1 MSQKDQLIFCPLGGS
16 GEIGMNMNLF
26 SYGKPDNQKWLIVDI
41 GVTFADDTLPGIDLI
56 YPDPGFIID
65 KKDDLLG
72 IILTHA
78 HEDHIGA
85 IAHIWPQLKC
95 NIYATPFTS
104 VLIKEKF
111 KEKKIEIGNNLKIV
125 DLNGTVK
132 LGPFKIEF
140 ITLTHS
146 ILEPNGLSIETPV
159 GTILHTGDWKCDP
172 NPLIGNTIN
181 EKKLKQIGAQGVLA
195 MICDST
201 NIFNPGR
208 AGSELDVRQ
217 SLLKIMQNKNKR
229 IIVTSFASN
238 VARMETIFYCAKKIE
253 RQISLVG
260 RSMHRIYKAARQCGY
275 LKNVIDPIDPREAKK
290 ISREKIVYLCTGSQ
304 GEPMGAMMRIAH
316 YVHPDVFIEK
326 DDTVIFS
333 SKIIPGNEK
342 KLYSLHNQLV
352 KNGIEV
358 ISEENEF
365 VHVSGHP
372 NQEDLKDMYNW
383 VKPKAIIPVHG
394 EHRHMMEHINFAKEM
409 QVPYPVQ
416 IENGDIVQIYPGEK
430 PHVVDKA
437 PVGRMYVDGNISIS
451 EDSQS
456 LKERKNL
463 ANNGYLEVTIIINN
477 KGKVIKKPIFSF
489 KGLPIESQNDDFI
502 FDLEDEVKKTS
513 RTFSL
518 NNTKQ
523 ENILIEELKKN
534 CRKLVKEKTGKKPYT
549 NINLVR
555 V

>member
-1 MSQKDQLIFCPLGGS
+1 MSQKDKLIFCPLGGS
-16 GEIGMNMNLF
+16 GEIGMNMNLY

-125 DLNGTVK
+125 DLNGTIK
-132 LGPFKIEF
+132 LGSFTIEF
-140 ITLTHS
+140 VTLTHS
-146 ILEPNGLSIETPV
+146 ILEPNGLSIKTPV
-159 GTILHTGDWKCDP
+159 GTVLHTGDWKCDP

-201 NIFNPGR
+201 NVFNPGR

-217 SLLKIMQNKNKR
+217 NLIKIMQNKNKR
-229 IIVTSFASN
+229 IVVTSFASN

-260 RSMHRIYKAARQCGY
+260 RSMHRIYKAARECGY

-290 ISREKIVYLCTGSQ
+290 ISKEKIVYLCTGSQ

-316 YVHPDVFIEK
+316 YVHPDVFIEEG
-326 DDTVIFS
+326 DTVIFS

-342 KLYSLHNQLV
+342 KLYNLHNQLV

-358 ISEENEF
+358 VSEENEF

-383 VKPKAIIPVHG
+383 VKPKSIIPVHG
-394 EHRHMMEHINFAKEM
+394 EHRHMIEHINFAKEM
-409 QVPYPVQ
+409 QIPYPVQ
-416 IENGDIVQIYPGEK
+416 IENGDIVQIHPGEE
-430 PHVVDKA
+430 PHVFDKA

-451 EDSQS
+451 EDSQIM
-456 LKERKNL
+456 KERKNL

-477 KGKVIKKPIFSF
+477 KGKVVKNPVISF

-502 FDLEDEVKKTS
+502 FDLEDKIKKTS
-513 RTFSL
+513 KTFSL

-523 ENILIEELKKN
+523 ESILIEELKKN
-534 CRKLVKEKTGKKPYT
+534 CRKLVKEKTGKRPYT

>member
-125 DLNGTVK
+125 ELNGTIK

-140 ITLTHS
+140 VTLTHS
-146 ILEPNGLSIETPV
+146 ILEPNGLSIKTPV

-383 VKPKAIIPVHG
+383 VKPKSIIPVHG

-456 LKERKNL
+456 IKERKNL
-463 ANNGYLEVTIIINN
+463 ANNGYLEVTIIIND

-489 KGLPIESQNDDFI
+489 KGLPIESQNEDFI

-534 CRKLVKEKTGKKPYT
+534 CRKLIKEKTGKKPYT

>member
-85 IAHIWPQLKC
+85 IVHIWPQLKC

-181 EKKLKQIGAQGVLA
+181 EKRLKQIGAKGVLA

-275 LKNVIDPIDPREAKK
+275 LKNVIDPIDSREAKK

-416 IENGDIVQIYPGEK
+416 IENGDIVQIYPGNE

-456 LKERKNL
+456 IKERKNL

-477 KGKVIKKPIFSF
+477 KGKVIKKPLFSF

>member
-1 MSQKDQLIFCPLGGS
+1 MKEELIFCPLGGS

-275 LKNVIDPIDPREAKK
+275 LKNVIDPIDSREAKK

-456 LKERKNL
+456 LKERKIL

-489 KGLPIESQNDDFI
+489 RGLPIERQNDDFI
-502 FDLEDEVKKTS
+502 FDLEDEVEKTS

-534 CRKLVKEKTGKKPYT
+534 CRKLIKEKTGKKPYT